1 MLHGLRVVR
10 DTDPA
15 AKEGELLEEL
25 DALEYEAGLLYF
37 DREDRSNHG

>member
-15 AKEGELLEEL
+15 TRECVLLEEL

-37 DREDRSNHG
+37 DGGSR